1 MHLSKDLQPVLL
13 QLAQADA
20 ASSQPRVRAE
30 EQELQKL
37 IDERKRLTDASAAA
51 QLAVDDM
58 ELEILRIQED
68 ERKLKKRELDDKR
81 QLSAETDPE
90 RRKDLEHDRYAAKS
104 RIADLLS
111 ELKEAHN
118 EIAALRNNRDVHAA
132 RVDEANRKVEAAQRA
147 GRRLRLAGPI
157 SDTRYFEQQIA
168 PSLGGLVHYEGHLHQ
183 HDLARLVGSCGATL
197 VTPVWDEPYGLV
209 VAESLACGTPVACF
223 ARGGIPEIVG
233 EHAGVLVPPGDI
245 DALALAVDDALT
257 LDRGLVRRRAED
269 HCSDIAMIDRYLDI
283 YADLVAGRPLADS
296 SIPREVGV

>member
-20 ASSQPRVRAE
+20 ASSQPRVRPE

-132 RVDEANRKVEAAQRA
+132 RVDEASRKVEAAQRTVDA
-147 GRRLRLAGPI
+147 LPEEDDVDVDALRAKLPDDVLSGYDDIGAAKFNGR
-157 SDTRYFEQQIA
+157 
-168 PSLGGLVHYEGHLHQ
+168 
-183 HDLARLVGSCGATL
+183 
-197 VTPVWDEPYGLV
+197 
-209 VAESLACGTPVACF
+209 ACGGCF
-223 ARGGIPEIVG
+223 IQLPPAERAEVLGEPEDELPTCPNCG
-233 EHAGVLVPPGDI
+233 
-245 DALALAVDDALT
+245 T
-257 LDRGLVRRRAED
+257 LLVRVSPAE
-269 HCSDIAMIDRYLDI
+269 
-283 YADLVAGRPLADS
+283 
-296 SIPREVGV
+296 

>member
-20 ASSQPRVRAE
+20 ASSQPRVRPE

-147 GRRLRLAGPI
+147 VDALPEEDDVDVDALRAKLPDDVLSGYDDIGAAKFNGR
-157 SDTRYFEQQIA
+157 
-168 PSLGGLVHYEGHLHQ
+168 
-183 HDLARLVGSCGATL
+183 
-197 VTPVWDEPYGLV
+197 
-209 VAESLACGTPVACF
+209 ACGGCF
-223 ARGGIPEIVG
+223 IQLPPAERAEVLGEPEDELPTCPNCG
-233 EHAGVLVPPGDI
+233 
-245 DALALAVDDALT
+245 T
-257 LDRGLVRRRAED
+257 LLVRVSPAE
-269 HCSDIAMIDRYLDI
+269 
-283 YADLVAGRPLADS
+283 
-296 SIPREVGV
+296 

>member
-20 ASSQPRVRAE
+20 ASSQPRVRPE

-147 GRRLRLAGPI
+147 VDALPEEEDVDVDALRAKLPDDVLSAYDDIGAAKFNGR
-157 SDTRYFEQQIA
+157 
-168 PSLGGLVHYEGHLHQ
+168 
-183 HDLARLVGSCGATL
+183 
-197 VTPVWDEPYGLV
+197 
-209 VAESLACGTPVACF
+209 ACGGCF
-223 ARGGIPEIVG
+223 IQLPPAERAEVLGEPEDELPTCPNCG
-233 EHAGVLVPPGDI
+233 
-245 DALALAVDDALT
+245 T
-257 LDRGLVRRRAED
+257 LLVRVSPVE
-269 HCSDIAMIDRYLDI
+269 
-283 YADLVAGRPLADS
+283 
-296 SIPREVGV
+296 

>member
-20 ASSQPRVRAE
+20 ASSQPRVRPE

-147 GRRLRLAGPI
+147 VEALPSEEVVDVEALRAKLPAEVLTAYDDIGAAKFNGR
-157 SDTRYFEQQIA
+157 
-168 PSLGGLVHYEGHLHQ
+168 
-183 HDLARLVGSCGATL
+183 
-197 VTPVWDEPYGLV
+197 
-209 VAESLACGTPVACF
+209 ACGGCF
-223 ARGGIPEIVG
+223 IQ
-233 EHAGVLVPPGDI
+233 LPP
-245 DALALAVDDALT
+245 AE
-257 LDRGLVRRRAED
+257 RAEVLGEPED
-269 HCSDIAMIDRYLDI
+269 ELPTCPNCGTL
-283 YADLVAGRPLADS
+283 LVWVSPA
-296 SIPREVGV
+296 E

>member
-20 ASSQPRVRAE
+20 ASPQPRVRPE
-30 EQELQKL
+30 EQELHKL

-90 RRKDLEHDRYAAKS
+90 RRKVLEHDRYAAKS

-147 GRRLRLAGPI
+147 VDALPEEDDVDVDALRAKLPADVLSGYDDIGAAKFNGR
-157 SDTRYFEQQIA
+157 
-168 PSLGGLVHYEGHLHQ
+168 
-183 HDLARLVGSCGATL
+183 
-197 VTPVWDEPYGLV
+197 
-209 VAESLACGTPVACF
+209 ACGGCF
-223 ARGGIPEIVG
+223 IQLPPAERAEVLGEPEDELPTCPNCG
-233 EHAGVLVPPGDI
+233 
-245 DALALAVDDALT
+245 T
-257 LDRGLVRRRAED
+257 LLVRVSPAE
-269 HCSDIAMIDRYLDI
+269 
-283 YADLVAGRPLADS
+283 
-296 SIPREVGV
+296 